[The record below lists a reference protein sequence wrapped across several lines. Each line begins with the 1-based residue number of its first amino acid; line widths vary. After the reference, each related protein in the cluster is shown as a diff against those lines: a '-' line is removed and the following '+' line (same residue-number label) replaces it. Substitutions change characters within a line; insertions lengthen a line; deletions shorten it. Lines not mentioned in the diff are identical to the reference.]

1 MEHKLLPKV
10 KTAIKLLGVGIAMLS
25 LSGCLLTS
33 PYWNQEFSSHTN
45 QIPLQAWTT
54 SSTQAVTFE
63 CSPAYHG
70 GLYPYWG
77 PTWSAVT
84 TVSPDLPGA
93 LDNAGSRIYSVSYKA
108 VLPGSCW
115 RQDPGN
121 GIWYAAIRAVQNGN
135 EYNTFDITGLE
146 CLGRENGKAASWFGW
161 IGDGCTKT
169 YSNSNNNIPY
179 VIFRA
184 QS

>member
-1 MEHKLLPKV
+1 MKTSSTLFSSSLKLIGACF
-10 KTAIKLLGVGIAMLS
+10 AILS

-54 SSTQAVTFE
+54 DTSHSVTFE

-77 PTWSAVT
+77 PTWSTVT
-84 TVSPDLPGA
+84 TVSPDLPGV
-93 LDNAGSRIYSVSYKA
+93 LDSAGSRVYSAAYKG
-108 VLPGSCW
+108 VLPESCW

-121 GIWYAAIRAVQNGN
+121 NIWYAAIRAVQDGD
-135 EYNTFDITGLE
+135 EFSTFDKVGLE

>member
-1 MEHKLLPKV
+1 MEHTLLPKL
-10 KTAIKLLGVGIAMLS
+10 KTSLKLFAVGAVMLS

-33 PYWNQEFSSHTN
+33 PYWNQEFTSHTN

-54 SSTQAVTFE
+54 KSGDAVTFE
-63 CSPAYHG
+63 CAQAYHG

-77 PTWSAVT
+77 PTWNTVT
-84 TVSPDLPGA
+84 TVNPDLPGA
-93 LDNAGSRIYSVSYKA
+93 LDNQGSRIYSVSYKG
-108 VLPGSCW
+108 VLPASCW
-115 RQDPGN
+115 RQDPAN
-121 GIWYAAIRAVQNGN
+121 GVWYSAIRAVQDGS
-135 EYNTFDITGLE
+135 EYNTFDLTGLE